1 MAKLFGSL
9 SAFLSTNAGAAHYK
23 KSHRVVLNVV
33 GSLFIVLAASA
44 GYAASFADDLGY
56 YIPVVAFSILG
67 LGCLV
72 VGVFGSNGAVSKMWG
87 AK

>member
-1 MAKLFGSL
+1 MMKLFHALHS
-9 SAFLSTNAGAAHYK
+9 FLKSEKGAEHYK

-33 GSLFIVLAASA
+33 GSLFIILASSA

-56 YIPVVAFSILG
+56 YIPVVVFYLLG
-67 LGCLV
+67 FGCLI
-72 VGVFGSNGAVSKMWG
+72 VGIWGSNGAVGKMWG